1 MKIIKDFRNISQE
14 FRLKTIDETRNYLL
28 EEIEQNEMMSRKYK
42 KFCTNLNYIEHFL
55 FLASAITWC
64 ISLSPFASFLGIP
77 IWIMSSSIELNI
89 CAIAAGTRNYEPI
102 IKKKKKKHNE
112 TVLLEKTKI
121 IAWKS

>member
-1 MKIIKDFRNISQE
+1 
-14 FRLKTIDETRNYLL
+14 
-28 EEIEQNEMMSRKYK
+28 MMSRKFK
-42 KFCTNLNYIEHFL
+42 KFCINLNYIEHFL

-64 ISLSPFASFLGIP
+64 ISLSPFASFIGIP